1 MITRNKFSLLI
12 LTAIILGAGSC
23 KKNGLGG
30 DATLV
35 VSMKHHGSVIKNHYG
50 YPDTIFVKFKAT
62 DLPGTTPDK
71 FDTYF
76 IGKPGEDHVHCEGLR
91 PGKYY
96 LYGVGIDS
104 AGPYR
109 VKGGA
114 AVRIKWGERKEEI
127 DVDLAVAE

>member
-1 MITRNKFSLLI
+1 MKHKFIALLVTFI
-12 LTAIILGAGSC
+12 FFSSC

-30 DATLV
+30 DATV
-35 VSMKHHGSVIKNHYG
+35 VVFLKHHGRIIKNHIG
-50 YPDTIFVKFKAT
+50 YPDTVFVKFKAT

-76 IGKPGEDHVHCEGLR
+76 VGEEGEDHIHCVGLK

-96 LYGVGIDS
+96 FYGVGMDS

-109 VKGGA
+109 VNGGVA
-114 AVRIKWGERKEEI
+114 IKISWSQRKKEI
-127 DVDLAVAE
+127 DTDLAVSE

>member
-1 MITRNKFSLLI
+1 MKNKNILIILSALLI
-12 LTAIILGAGSC
+12 ALTAC

-30 DATLV
+30 NATV
-35 VSMKHHGSVIKNHYG
+35 VVFMKHHGNIIKNHYG
-50 YPDTIFVKFKAT
+50 YPDTIFVKFKAS

-76 IGKPGEDHVHCEGLR
+76 VGEPGEDHIHCVGLR

-96 LYGVGIDS
+96 FYGVGMDS
-104 AGPYR
+104 TGPYR

-114 AVRIKWGERKEEI
+114 AIKIKWSEREKEL
-127 DVDLAVAE
+127 DRDLAVTE

>member
-1 MITRNKFSLLI
+1 MKTKIAWLVVFFI
-12 LTAIILGAGSC
+12 GAAWAGC

-30 DATLV
+30 DTTLV
-35 VSMKHHGSVIKNHYG
+35 VFMKHHGNIIKNHYG

-62 DLPGTTPDK
+62 DLPGTSPDK

-76 IGKPGEDHVHCEGLR
+76 VGEPGEDHIHCVGLR

-104 AGPYR
+104 TGPYR

-114 AVRIKWGERKEEI
+114 AVKIKWSERKEEI
-127 DVDLAVAE
+127 DLNLAVTE

>member
-1 MITRNKFSLLI
+1 MKKAFFLLLALCI
-12 LTAIILGAGSC
+12 CVSC
-23 KKNGLGG
+23 KKNGTGG

-35 VSMKHHGSVIKNHYG
+35 VFPQHHGRTIKNHYG

-76 IGKPGEDHVHCEGLR
+76 VGEPGEDHVHCKGLL

-96 LYGVGIDS
+96 LYGVGMDS
-104 AGPYR
+104 SGPYR
-109 VKGGA
+109 VTGGL
-114 AVRIKWGERKEEI
+114 AVKIKWSQRKKEMDI
-127 DVDLAVAE
+127 DLAVTE